1 MRINHNLA
9 SLNIYRNY
17 VKDLE
22 GQSSA
27 LGKISSGVKINSARD
42 DAHALARSERLRMQI
57 SSTQAVSRNVQDGIS
72 LVQTAEVGVNS
83 IADSLQ
89 RMRELIVSADS
100 GKSGSDKKIIQEELN
115 QLKRAI
121 DGFTVS
127 TDFNGKKM
135 LNANDTIKMSVGVN
149 SGEVVNI
156 PVQDLSTTQIG
167 SAALKVND
175 IDLTLGTTVDDA
187 IKSIDASLKQVN
199 DLRSKYGAISNR
211 FETAYND
218 LNEVAQKVQGVES
231 SIRDADIAEEMM
243 KYTKDSLL
251 VNASQAMLVQTNK
264 FPQEILRILEN
275 VR

>member
-9 SLNIYRNY
+9 SLNIYKNY
-17 VKDLE
+17 VKDLD

-27 LGKISSGVKINSARD
+27 LGKISSGVKVSSARD
-42 DAHALARSERLRMQI
+42 DASALARSERLRMQV
-57 SSTQAVSRNVQDGIS
+57 SSNQAISRNVQDGIS
-72 LVQTAEVGVNS
+72 LLQTAEVGANS

-89 RMRELIVSADS
+89 RMRELIVSADGS
-100 GKSGSDKKIIQEELN
+100 KSDADKKIIQEELN
-115 QLKRAI
+115 QLKKAI
-121 DGFTVS
+121 NGFTIS

-167 SAALKVND
+167 STTLKIND
-175 IDLTLGTTVDDA
+175 IDLTAGTSIDDS
-187 IKSIDASLKQVN
+187 INSIDASLKQVN

-211 FETAYND
+211 FETVYND
-218 LNEVAQKVQGVES
+218 LSEASLKAQEVES
-231 SIRDADIAEEMM
+231 SIRDTDVAEEMM

-251 VNASQAMLVQTNK
+251 VDASLAMLTQTNR